1 VSKTFYGSAGSAFH
15 KSLTTHL
22 REVRQMSDVGNFEGS
37 FNFELGSD
45 ISRDVNV
52 WYLDVAQ
59 GLAGPCNSETS
70 SEGYLCVDCSLI
82 RRGIVQH

>member
-1 VSKTFYGSAGSAFH
+1 
-15 KSLTTHL
+15 
-22 REVRQMSDVGNFEGS
+22 MSDVGNFEGS

-59 GLAGPCNSETS
+59 GLAGPCNSETK
-70 SEGYLCVDCSLI
+70 
-82 RRGIVQH
+82 